1 MEEGDL
7 EVLRPL
13 LTGPHRVERLDAQA
27 ETLAAVRHRHADRLA
42 EKAAVVAA
50 LGLGGVRECV
60 IRILASTN
68 GMEIM
73 LRNLSLPTRK
83 DILLSSSIMI
93 SIMHFDS
100 SSLQAVDA
108 DSDV

>member
-68 GMEIM
+68 GMEIIFQSGFII
-73 LRNLSLPTRK
+73 LISNVLSNPRVRAFYFHPQ
-83 DILLSSSIMI
+83 S
-93 SIMHFDS
+93 
-100 SSLQAVDA
+100 
-108 DSDV
+108 